1 MGEGIKNRYDFVFL
15 FDVKDGNPNGD
26 PDQVNLPRA
35 DAEDQ
40 HGLVT
45 DVCIKRK
52 VRNFVALKKV
62 IDKDGK
68 IIPENRYDIF
78 IRQRDINSD
87 DSYLNAI
94 IGKASGNTTSEK
106 RNNLCDDYWDI
117 RTFGAVLSTGEKEG
131 GEAEEKEGE
140 EAAKGKKPKKEKIR
154 GAGTVRGPVQFTF
167 ARSEDRIYQ
176 AEHSITRC
184 CVTTEKEKNDQL
196 KKDREFATTFG
207 RKATVPYAL
216 YRMHGFISAV
226 DARKT
231 GFSEDDLKLL
241 WESLINA
248 FENDR
253 AAARGEMNP
262 RKLVIFKHSSHLGN
276 ELSGRLFDRVKITKN
291 AVLPRGKEDYTISV
305 NKEKLP
311 VDDKNKP
318 LIVIQE
324 WPEETI
330 Y

>member
-1 MGEGIKNRYDFVFL
+1 MNDVIKNRYDFVFL

-52 VRNFVALKKV
+52 VRNYVALKKV
-62 IDKDGK
+62 IEKDGK
-68 IIPENRYDIF
+68 TIPEDCYDIF
-78 IRQRDINSD
+78 IRQRDINSE
-87 DSYLNAI
+87 DSYLNKI

-106 RNNLCDDYWDI
+106 RSRLCDDYWDI
-117 RTFGAVLSTGEKEG
+117 RTFGAVLSTGEKESG
-131 GEAEEKEGE
+131 GESTEEDDDEGGK
-140 EAAKGKKPKKEKIR
+140 AKKQKKEKVR

-184 CVTTEKEKNDQL
+184 CVTTENEKNEQA
-196 KKDREFATTFG
+196 KKDREFASTFG

-216 YRMHGFISAV
+216 YRMHGFVSVV

-241 WESLINA
+241 WESLVNA

-262 RKLVIFKHSSHLGN
+262 RKLVVFKHASHLGN
-276 ELSGRLFDRVKITKN
+276 DLSGRLFDRVTVTKN
-291 AVLPRGKEDYTISV
+291 EELPRKKEDYTITV
-305 NKEKLP
+305 DKDKLP
-311 VDDKNKP
+311 SGIEIK
-318 LIVIQE
+318 E
-324 WPEETI
+324 WPEEI
-330 Y
+330 IF

>member
-1 MGEGIKNRYDFVFL
+1 MSEAIKNRYDFAFF

-40 HGLVT
+40 RGLVT

-52 VRNFVALKKV
+52 VRNFVQLKH
-62 IDKDGK
+62 DLQS
-68 IIPENRYDIF
+68 RYNIF
-78 IRQRDINSD
+78 IRQRDINSEE
-87 DSYLNAI
+87 SYLNAV
-94 IGKASGNTTSEK
+94 IGKAGGNSASEK
-106 RNNLCDDYWDI
+106 KQSLCNDFWDI
-117 RTFGAVLSTGEKEG
+117 RTFGAVLSTGEKES
-131 GEAEEKEGE
+131 GEAPEENEEG
-140 EAAKGKKPKKEKIR
+140 AKKKQKKEKVR

-184 CVTTEKEKNDQL
+184 CVTTEKEKNDQMQH
-196 KKDREFATTFG
+196 DREFASTFG
-207 RKATVPYAL
+207 RKTTVPYAL
-216 YRMHGFISAV
+216 YRMHGFVSVI
-226 DARKT
+226 DAKKT

-262 RKLVIFKHSSHLGN
+262 RKLVIFKHTSHLGN
-276 ELSGRLFDRVKITKN
+276 ELSGRLFERVTVTKN
-291 AVLPRGKEDYTISV
+291 SDLPRCKDDYSIEV
-305 NKEKLP
+305 EKSNLP
-311 VDDKNKP
+311 SGIEVK
-318 LIVIQE
+318 V
-324 WPEETI
+324 WPEEAV

>member
-1 MGEGIKNRYDFVFL
+1 MSEAIKNRYDFVFL

-52 VRNFVALKKV
+52 VRNYVMLEKELK
-62 IDKDGK
+62 
-68 IIPENRYDIF
+68 PPFDIF
-78 IRQRDINSD
+78 IREGQVLNNIIDSAKGDDIQNRQD
-87 DSYLNAI
+87 DLCESYF
-94 IGKASGNTTSEK
+94 
-106 RNNLCDDYWDI
+106 DI
-117 RTFGAVLSTGEKEG
+117 RTFGAVLSTGEK
-131 GEAEEKEGE
+131 
-140 EAAKGKKPKKEKIR
+140 

-184 CVTTEKEKNDQL
+184 AVTTEEDAKKQEK
-196 KKDREFATTFG
+196 REHASTFG

-216 YRMHGFISAV
+216 YRMHGFVSVV

-241 WESLINA
+241 WKSLVNA

-262 RKLVIFKHSSHLGN
+262 RKLVIFKHESHLGN
-276 ELSGRLFDRVKITKN
+276 ELSGRLFDRVTVTKN
-291 AVLPRGKEDYTISV
+291 GDLPRKIDDYMIAV
-305 NKEKLP
+305 NKENLP
-311 VDDKNKP
+311 SG
-318 LIVIQE
+318 IQVKE
-324 WPEETI
+324 WPEENVF
-330 Y
+330 